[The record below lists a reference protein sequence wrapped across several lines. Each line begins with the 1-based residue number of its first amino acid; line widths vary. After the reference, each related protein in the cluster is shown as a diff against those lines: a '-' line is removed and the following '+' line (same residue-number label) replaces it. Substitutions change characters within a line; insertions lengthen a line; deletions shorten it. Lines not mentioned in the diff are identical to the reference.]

1 MPEVKPISRRELI
14 KQLRRLGFDGPSS
27 GTKHDVMIRGDLQVR
42 LPNEHGSE
50 IDKSLLSRILT
61 GAGIK
66 EEWRNL

>member
-1 MPEVKPISRRELI
+1 
-14 KQLRRLGFDGPSS
+14 
-27 GTKHDVMIRGDLQVR
+27 MIRGDLQVR